1 MLAIFNKLREPNQ
14 SFNGFFQFYRDGY
27 RTLEFSCLT
36 NRGGRFV
43 EVTEYHSGS
52 HRGYIRVLEGRKGV
66 GWSVFEF
73 QARKYFLGE
82 VLRSSAAQA
91 TSRQVS
97 DEGVTMERPR
107 DYRNDEVRRFGKS
120 RELQCIKS
128 APETLSSDTLLK
140 IRGRNSNKRV
150 ELATNA
156 PRPSRSFYFEWKP
169 KSYTIQITL
178 DAGSRRRAKWVG
190 LKTKDAVKAQQAVT
204 KSTLD
209 GPNSTLVGESGPD
222 DDDGLNG
229 LDIKKAEMGLSA
241 DQPIPNLLESDGVDS
256 VRDEEGSEQEWA
268 SDLTRTTPTAV
279 NTQLQVVF
287 SPLKLPIESIPMN
300 TAPMVRSGLSETSN
314 QPTSLVR
321 IFEMEGLASAPAQEL
336 NMVVGYV
343 EENLTTTLEI
353 LPMDLSDGLTGED
366 PLSPLNCTPLCMMGP
381 PLSSPGLGLIGDGID
396 ALSQPSIWVAHHM
409 NLFRKQVGV
418 SIKGHEAKCL
428 ALLCKIKEDRK
439 PKVTKVSVWKTVR
452 KGNRELKNLASSV
465 NYEGKQ
471 LRCC

>member
-14 SFNGFFQFYRDGY
+14 SFDGFFQFYRDGY

-156 PRPSRSFYFEWKP
+156 PRPTRSFYFEWKP

-256 VRDEEGSEQEWA
+256 VRDEEGSEPEWA

-428 ALLCKIKEDRK
+428 ALLCKIEEDRK
-439 PKVTKVSVWKTVR
+439 PKVTKVSVRKTVR